1 MTLSQRFVALLTL
14 SIIGGMLLYTAFD
27 DSAYTEKGLN
37 IIANLDPMKL
47 FSNIRKHL
55 GILSMGLGVF
65 LFVGRNKYW

>member
-1 MTLSQRFVALLTL
+1 MTLSQRFVALLTF

-27 DSAYTEKGLN
+27 DSTYTEKGLN
-37 IIANLDPMKL
+37 TIANLDPMKL
-47 FSNIRKHL
+47 FSNIRTHL